1 MKKKFT
7 LLLSL
12 LILSLSTS
20 CGNKKEEQN
29 NTYKEVYEI
38 DGVTFYDGAK
48 YFLDKVDE
56 CCIYNE
62 EENSVDIGNLTGAF
76 DFKHYA
82 FIKDDIV
89 CIGEFAKD
97 YDTNTKSVYTSNLTV
112 REYCNKQIEGY
123 NVIYVGPYLACYKNG
138 NKYTIYTCPLNSNK
152 KSIYDG
158 KEKEY
163 YLPEG
168 SELKYF
174 GGNNTLYGVNVYSK
188 EEAIDLMTMYLKA
201 IFINYDTMN
210 YKKQNEIQKENN
222 GKEENIMEVELAKLC
237 LMLDVND
244 NSIL

>member
-1 MKKKFT
+1 MKKKLT
-7 LLLSL
+7 ILLSL
-12 LILSLSTS
+12 LMLSLSSS
-20 CGNKKEEQN
+20 CGSEKEEPACE
-29 NTYKEVYEI
+29 KVYEI
-38 DGVTFYDGAK
+38 EGVTFYNGDN

-97 YDTNTKSVYTSNLTV
+97 YDTNTKSVYNSNLTV
-112 REYCNKQIEGY
+112 KEYCSRQIEGY
-123 NVIYVGPYLACYKNG
+123 DVIYVGPYFRCYKEK
-138 NKYTIYTCPLNSNK
+138 NKYNVFSYPLSFDK
-152 KSIYDG
+152 ESLYDG

-174 GGNNTLYGVNVYSK
+174 GESKVPYGVNTFTK
-188 EEAIDLMTMYLKA
+188 EETIDLMSMYLKA

-210 YKKQNEIQKENN
+210 YKKLNVPEENKNKEKDK
-222 GKEENIMEVELAKLC
+222 KEEKIAELC
-237 LMLDVND
+237 LRLEDKD
-244 NSIL
+244 QIIL